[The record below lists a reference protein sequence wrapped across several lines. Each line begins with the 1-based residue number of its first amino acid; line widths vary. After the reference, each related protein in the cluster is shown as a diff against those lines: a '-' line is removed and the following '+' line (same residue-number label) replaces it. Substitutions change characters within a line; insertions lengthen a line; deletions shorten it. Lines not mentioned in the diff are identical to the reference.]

1 MDIACSVDLD
11 SGLASEVRTTVT
23 TDGEVSRSGAGKR
36 PEALLIAAIASSYGI
51 TFRDILSAA
60 ALPRTGV
67 FVRAHGAVTLVAGKM
82 RLTRVTVDPAIR
94 GADRTRRDA
103 YQRAAVAARDD
114 CLIGRAIRGNVAYV
128 VGDVTFAAA

>member
-1 MDIACSVDLD
+1 MDISCSVDMD
-11 SGLASEVRTTVT
+11 SGIANDVRTIVT
-23 TDGEVSRSGAGKR
+23 WDGEASRPGAGKR

-51 TFRDILSAA
+51 TLRDALSAA
-60 ALPRTGV
+60 ALPLTGV
-67 FVRAHGAVTLVAGKM
+67 FVRAHGAVTLVSGKM

-94 GADRTRRDA
+94 GADRTQRDA